1 MSAPLISSPVDVTFS
16 SQTYPAGTS
25 YDHVVVSVVGTAAG
39 NTTPLTQNV
48 PAQTAA
54 GDVTLTFNLVPD
66 TYTLTATCVD
76 ASGNP
81 IAAIT
86 PVSSTDVITQ
96 PTTVT
101 LVVPTAI
108 GA

>member
-1 MSAPLISSPVDVTFS
+1 MSSTPIVSPVDVTIS
-16 SQTYPAGTS
+16 AQTYPAGTS
-25 YDHVVVSVVGTAAG
+25 YDHIVVSVTGSSPG
-39 NTTPLTQNV
+39 NTTPQTQNV

-54 GDVTLTFNLVPD
+54 GDVTLSFNLIPD

-86 PVSSTDVITQ
+86 PVSAQDVISA

-101 LVVPTAI
+101 LFVPTAI